1 MKVIIRVIA
10 ILAVKFL
17 HFDIKKI
24 LEKLNRHNISPRLQA
39 LFHPESKL
47 ILSTLYK
54 KEVPNED
61 MSIMFNF
68 LNDNKDNKNIF
79 VNGTYNFGDS
89 HSNEPIFQN
98 KNKTEKKLDKEM
110 VEKDQFWYRR
120 GPSDDERLKK
130 YQEELRRKEQL
141 LKNHHI
147 S

>member
-1 MKVIIRVIA
+1 MVHITLA
-10 ILAVKFL
+10 IHTV
-17 HFDIKKI
+17 
-24 LEKLNRHNISPRLQA
+24 
-39 LFHPESKL
+39 
-47 ILSTLYK
+47 
-54 KEVPNED
+54 
-61 MSIMFNF
+61 MSRYF
-68 LNDNKDNKNIF
+68 K
-79 VNGTYNFGDS
+79 
-89 HSNEPIFQN
+89 N